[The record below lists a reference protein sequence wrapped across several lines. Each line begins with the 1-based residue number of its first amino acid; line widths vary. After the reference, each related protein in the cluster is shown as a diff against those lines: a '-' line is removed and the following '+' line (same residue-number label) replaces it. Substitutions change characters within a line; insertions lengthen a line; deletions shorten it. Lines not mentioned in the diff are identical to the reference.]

1 MLALQLCL
9 HGITRVDGRI
19 RHNCMRESL
28 RESQGKVCTSREL
41 DNARLLIFMMS
52 EVLVLRRNGNGVQ
65 TNEKDDRKIERT

>member
-1 MLALQLCL
+1 
-9 HGITRVDGRI
+9 
-19 RHNCMRESL
+19 MRESL
-28 RESQGKVCTSREL
+28 RESQRKVCTSREL